1 MWNGLAAVESLER
14 CIVARCEALS
24 SEWAAAAS
32 VPMDAIGGGLSNSLD
47 GSYLTVRGTRVS
59 DCRVENPYDDTGAVR
74 ASRRA
79 SVGGHDAC
87 LVCFGEG
94 PHRGAYVRHDVPAGL
109 RDHHGTR

>member
-1 MWNGLAAVESLER
+1 MCNAQAAVTTLER
-14 CIVARCEALS
+14 CTVARCEALS

-32 VPMDAIGGGLSNSLD
+32 VPVWTSGGGLSNSLD

-59 DCRVENPYDDTGAVR
+59 DCRVENPYDDSLVVR

-94 PHRGAYVRHDVPAGL
+94 PHRGAYVRHEVPAGL